1 MPEVNVSSYHC
12 KYGDG
17 VTNLKLFYFS
27 MASIVSTEQG
37 EKVSDRLWK
46 ETIEE
51 LSFADLEGILRTVK
65 D

>member
-1 MPEVNVSSYHC
+1 
-12 KYGDG
+12 
-17 VTNLKLFYFS
+17 

-37 EKVSDRLWK
+37 EEVSDRLWK

-51 LSFADLEGILRTVK
+51 LSFADVEGILRTVK

>member
-1 MPEVNVSSYHC
+1 MSEVKVWSYHC

-17 VTNLKLFYFS
+17 VTNSKFFYFS

-37 EKVSDRLWK
+37 EEVSDRLWK

-51 LSFADLEGILRTVK
+51 LSFADVERILRTVK